1 MHALGRTLA
10 LMLLIFITI
19 LVPESSCSVKGREEI
34 PPDDSFPF
42 SDDNIFPD
50 GVGVTMEIEIIT
62 PVSVQI
68 GIKAQLFCHPSPS
81 KEATLR
87 IWEITPRDWPSCRLP
102 YRAELQQISK
112 KICTERGTTRVPA
125 HHQSSDLPIKS
136 MALKHDGHYSCR
148 IETTDGIFQER
159 HSIQVPGENRTVVCE
174 AIASKPAM
182 QILWTPDEDCVTKSK
197 SHNDTMIVRSKCHRE
212 KNNGHSV
219 FCFIS
224 HLTDNWIL
232 SMEQN
237 RGTTSILP
245 SLLSILYVKLAVT
258 VLIVGFAF
266 FQKRNYFSSRDLV
279 FMKERRSKRSV
290 WQREALG

>member
-50 GVGVTMEIEIIT
+50 GVDVTMEIEIIT

-81 KEATLR
+81 KEVTLR

-112 KICTERGTTRVPA
+112 KICTERGTIRVPA
-125 HHQSSDLPIKS
+125 HHQSSDLHIKS
-136 MALKHDGHYSCR
+136 KALKHDGHYSCR

-159 HSIQVPGENRTVVCE
+159 HSIQVPG
-174 AIASKPAM
+174 
-182 QILWTPDEDCVTKSK
+182 
-197 SHNDTMIVRSKCHRE
+197 
-212 KNNGHSV
+212 
-219 FCFIS
+219 
-224 HLTDNWIL
+224 
-232 SMEQN
+232 
-237 RGTTSILP
+237 TTSILP

-258 VLIVGFAF
+258 VLIIGFAF

-279 FMKERRSKRSV
+279 IMKERRSKHSV

>member
-10 LMLLIFITI
+10 LMLLIFINI
-19 LVPESSCSVKGREEI
+19 LVPESSCSNKGQEEI

-50 GVGVTMEIEIIT
+50 GVDVTMEMEIST

-68 GIKAQLFCHPSPS
+68 GIKAQLFCPPSPS
-81 KEATLR
+81 KEVTLR
-87 IWEITPRDWPSCRLP
+87 IWEITPRGWPSCRLP
-102 YRAELQQISK
+102 YRAELQQISE
-112 KICTERGTTRVPA
+112 KICTDRGTTWAPP
-125 HHQSSDLPIKS
+125 HHKSSDLQIKS

-159 HSIQVPGENRTVVCE
+159 HSIQVPGKNRTVVCE
-174 AIASKPAM
+174 AIAGKPAV
-182 QILWTPDEDCVTKSK
+182 QIFWTPDEDCVTKSK
-197 SHNDTMIVRSKCHRE
+197 SHSNDTMIVRSTCHWE
-212 KNNGHSV
+212 KNNGHGV

-237 RGTTSILP
+237 QGTMSILP

-258 VLIVGFAF
+258 VLVGGFAF
-266 FQKRNYFSSRDLV
+266 FQWRNYF
-279 FMKERRSKRSV
+279 RSN
-290 WQREALG
+290 EEPTTLAPT